1 MDKKIGDYSFIAG
14 VIIAIVLG
22 LATTKEGF
30 LGSAESWLWSI
41 LVVLGMVV
49 GFINVSG
56 RETKEFLWVTVALVL
71 VAFAGSSQVNTWGNV
86 ELIGKFLKQTFNS
99 ILAFVVPASIVV
111 ALKEVWILAKS
122 SSE

>member
-14 VIIAIVLG
+14 VILAIFLG
-22 LATTKEGF
+22 LATKK
-30 LGSAESWLWSI
+30 LGEAESWLWSLLI
-41 LVVLGMVV
+41 VLGLVVGLL
-49 GFINVSG
+49 NVSG
-56 RETKEFLWVTVALVL
+56 KETKEFLWVTVALVV
-71 VAFAGSSQVNTWGNV
+71 VAFAGSTQANLISLEGV
-86 ELIGKFLKQTFNS
+86 ELIGKYLKQTFNS